1 MNRILLP
8 LTLLLCVAAVPFSG
22 AMAQTLITQA
32 PPPADWVQTKFLGIA
47 VALPPGWTEVERRGD
62 SIAFF
67 GGDVA
72 ARTGPGFTLMLESDP
87 AQMLKEGGFE
97 DMGAVIYDNGALF
110 QRYSVDGTP
119 EAGITISGEFLV
131 SSLPIVNGKFL
142 MAGALGYNV
151 EIGDYRSVFDTAF
164 AALGV
169 PAPGVGVVQTA
180 LNGAFDYVLPDGWE
194 TGSYNNEEALTLE
207 QEGGQGKVTLM
218 RFAVADAG
226 RHRSGL
232 YHPEG
237 TLALPVLFLGRPA
250 LSYEWH
256 AASKY
261 YRDDRDS
268 HEITRLY
275 VFETCLTNGDLGA
288 VEVTGM
294 PDFHTNAQVMRLI
307 DQLSFAPEGAA
318 GPACR
323 AVDLPD
329 GAPLGAPVKGRPE
342 VSGFTIW
349 IPAYAAGEDW
359 REETF
364 GTASFHLPNSWTGGG
379 GVWMSSRGEY
389 QLSLSLTKDA
399 PVPMAKR
406 AEMRL
411 PDGTRFF
418 RFSIPDGTRAISAAP
433 IDPNGHLVID
443 ITGGQMDS
451 AGLAS
456 ILGTFK
462 LPPPPLAPAPSAPQS
477 VLNGLATVTPP
488 QGFDLTLTDHSA
500 TLTAQD
506 GRGFLALARGP
517 DVLPP
522 SGWITHIPDRQH
534 GSFAMG
540 NLREWS
546 DYGWPGT
553 TPDFKD
559 GDRPDNGWYHL
570 NILREC
576 LAGGE
581 PIAIVWGGISRF
593 NNGESLSRARN
604 AFTFNWPEGMIPCDP
619 VTDAAK
625 ATPPSQPP
633 AQSVEP
639 VVEPPTA
646 DPAAVTVPPLERAAP
661 AQGDW
666 LDRLPS
672 ATLPSPATES
682 LAGRWEA
689 SSPTGEA
696 LTSEL
701 PQQGRTAPLDT
712 QEPTVSVP
720 APPVPPPVSQGGVD
734 PDHFTP
740 IDGDYSTYQNDR
752 YGTVISYPSTYFRP
766 EPAPDSGDGRR
777 FASVDGTARFYVF
790 AQYNALGQ
798 SQAEQIAQD
807 KADPARAN
815 PSYERAGTGWYV
827 LSGIIDDEIYYRRVI
842 ENSSG
847 LIQVFEITYPVAHKA
862 DFDAVVTYMAN
873 SFGPGPDVTA
883 TEPSKTPDPAPGQNA
898 EILNTGWW
906 VVVGAFPTEPAARQ
920 STDFARMQS
929 LGARCNLMPFN
940 DFSGKFR
947 GFTPDYNVFVL
958 GAYDSK
964 ERATDMLQLAQA
976 CYPDA
981 FIKYAEYLGE

>member
-1 MNRILLP
+1 MNRVLLP
-8 LTLLLCVAAVPFSG
+8 LTLLLCLAALPFSG
-22 AMAQTLITQA
+22 AFAQTLITQA
-32 PPPADWVQTKFLGIA
+32 PPPADWVQTKFLGIGI
-47 VALPPGWTEVERRGD
+47 ALPPGWNEVERRD
-62 SIAFF
+62 ESIAFF

-87 AQMLKEGGFE
+87 TQMLKEGGFE
-97 DMGAVIYDNGALF
+97 DMGEVMFDNGALF
-110 QRYSVDGTP
+110 HRYNVDATP
-119 EAGITISGEFLV
+119 EAGIKISGEFLV

-151 EIGDYRSVFDTAF
+151 KISDYRSIFDTAF
-164 AALGV
+164 SALGV

-194 TGSYNNEEALTLE
+194 TGSYNDDEALILE
-207 QEGGQGKVTLM
+207 QEGGQGKVTLL

-226 RHRSGL
+226 SHRSGL
-232 YHPEG
+232 YQPEG
-237 TLALPVLFLGRPA
+237 TIALPVLFLGQPA

-261 YRDDRDS
+261 YEDDRDS
-268 HEITRLY
+268 YEMTRLF
-275 VFETCLTNGDLGA
+275 VFETCLTNGDMGA

-294 PDFHTNAQVMRLI
+294 PDFHTNAQVMHLI
-307 DQLSFAPEGAA
+307 DQLGFAPDGAA

-329 GAPLGAPVKGRPE
+329 GAPLGAPVKGRP
-342 VSGFTIW
+342 VTSGFTIW
-349 IPAYAAGEDW
+349 IPTYSAGDGW
-359 REETF
+359 RPE
-364 GTASFHLPNSWTGGG
+364 SFDAVSFDLPNSWTGGE

-399 PVPMAKR
+399 PVPMIKR

-418 RFSIPDGTRAISAAP
+418 RFSIPDGMRAISAAP
-433 IDPNGHLVID
+433 IDPKGHLVID
-443 ITGGQMDS
+443 ITGGQMDG
-451 AGLAS
+451 AGFAS

-462 LPPPPLAPAPSAPQS
+462 LPPLTLAPAQSAPQS

-506 GRGFLALARGP
+506 GRGFLALARGE

-522 SGWITHIPDRQH
+522 TGWITHIPDRQY

-546 DYGWPGT
+546 EFGWSGT

-559 GDRPDNGWYHL
+559 GDTPDKGWYHL

-576 LAGGE
+576 LADGA

-593 NNGESLSRARN
+593 NNGKSLSRARN
-604 AFTFNWPEGMIPCDP
+604 AFNFNWPDGMITCDP
-619 VTDAAK
+619 VTNAAN
-625 ATPPSQPP
+625 ATPTSQPP
-633 AQSVEP
+633 TQSVEP
-639 VVEPPTA
+639 SVKTRAA
-646 DPAAVTVPPLERAAP
+646 DPSGVTVTPVELATP
-661 AQGDW
+661 AQDAW
-666 LDRLPS
+666 LGRVPS

-689 SSPTGEA
+689 SSQTGEA
-696 LTSEL
+696 LANNL
-701 PQQGRTAPLDT
+701 PQPGGTDHLDT
-712 QEPTVSVP
+712 QEPTISVQ
-720 APPVPPPVSQGGVD
+720 APPVPPTVSQRSVD

-740 IDGDYSTYQNDR
+740 LEGDYSTYRNDR
-752 YGTVISYPSTYFRP
+752 YGTFISYPSTYFLP

-777 FASVDGTARFYVF
+777 FVSVDGAARFYVF

-807 KADPARAN
+807 KAEPAHAN
-815 PSYERAGTGWYV
+815 PSYERVGIGWYV
-827 LSGIIDDEIYYRRVI
+827 LSGITDGDIYYRRVI

-847 LIQVFEITYPVAHKA
+847 LIQVFEITYPVARKA

-873 SFGPGPDVTA
+873 SFGPGADVTA
-883 TEPSKTPDPAPGQNA
+883 AELTNTPDPSAIQNA
-898 EILNTGWW
+898 QVPNTGWW
-906 VVVGAFPTEPAARQ
+906 VVVGTFPTEPSARQ
-920 STDFARMQS
+920 SADFARMQS

-958 GAYDSK
+958 GAYESK
-964 ERATDMLQLAQA
+964 TTATDMLKLAQV